1 MLKVIGIHPDPDGQL
16 TLECTVPEWRNFQPV
31 VLNAPAGYARA
42 LAACQG
48 FDMNETLT
56 RFVRSKAPAGS
67 DLPILMTPA
76 HCGEDLLSAVERLRP
91 QIEKSLLVVGG
102 VLLRGFSVPA
112 VEIFQQFASSF
123 GHPLLKY
130 EFAST
135 PRSAI
140 STSTGAGVYTST
152 EYPAHQSIPLHNE
165 QAYTREWPM
174 KIWFHC
180 VTASP
185 EGGETPIADSRA
197 VYRRMPEYIRKR
209 FEPGILYVRNFG
221 QMDVPWQKVFNTE
234 RRTDVQ
240 AFCERVGISWEWK
253 DDDGLRTRQLCQAIE
268 THPVTGEPVWFNQAH
283 LFHISAREAEEREV
297 LEEIYGIENIPRNT
311 FFANGATIGDEILA
325 EVRSV
330 LEAETVVFSWR
341 EGDVLMLDNMLVAHA
356 RSPFKGSRKV
366 IVAMA
371 EPHGSLVSFLSKTE
385 AFL

>member
-1 MLKVIGIHPDPDGQL
+1 
-16 TLECTVPEWRNFQPV
+16 
-31 VLNAPAGYARA
+31 
-42 LAACQG
+42 
-48 FDMNETLT
+48 MNETLT

-67 DLPILMTPA
+67 DLPVLMTPA
-76 HCGEDLLSAVERLRP
+76 HAGEDLLSAVQRLRP
-91 QIEKSLLVVGG
+91 QIEESLLLAGG

-112 VEIFQQFASSF
+112 VETFQQFASSF

-135 PRSAI
+135 PRSAV
-140 STSTGAGVYTST
+140 SASTGAGVYTST

-197 VYRRMPEYIRKR
+197 VYRRMPGHIRKR

-221 QMDVPWQKVFNTE
+221 EMDVPWQKVFNTE
-234 RRTDVQ
+234 SRAEVQ
-240 AFCERVGISWEWK
+240 AFCERSGIAWEWK
-253 DDDGLRTRQLCQAIE
+253 DGDGLRTRQLCQAVE
-268 THPVTGEPVWFNQAH
+268 THPATGEQVWFNQAH

-297 LEEIYGIENIPRNT
+297 LEEIYGIENVPRNT
-311 FFANGATIGDEILA
+311 FFADGSTIGDEIFD
-325 EVRSV
+325 EVRAV
-330 LEAETVVFSWR
+330 LDAETVAFPWE

-356 RSPFKGSRKV
+356 RSPFKGPRKV

-371 EPHGSLVSFLSKTE
+371 EPHGNLGRF
-385 AFL
+385 

>member
-1 MLKVIGIHPDPDGQL
+1 
-16 TLECTVPEWRNFQPV
+16 
-31 VLNAPAGYARA
+31 
-42 LAACQG
+42 
-48 FDMNETLT
+48 MNETLT
-56 RFVRSKAPAGS
+56 RLVRSKAPAGS
-67 DLPILMTPA
+67 DLPVLMTPA
-76 HCGEDLLSAVERLRP
+76 HAGEDLLSAVQRLRP
-91 QIEKSLLVVGG
+91 QIEESLLAAGG

-112 VEIFQQFASSF
+112 VETFQQFASSF

-135 PRSAI
+135 PRSAV
-140 STSTGAGVYTST
+140 SASTGAGVYTST

-197 VYRRMPEYIRKR
+197 VYRRMPEHIRKR

-221 QMDVPWQKVFNTE
+221 EMDVPWQKVFNTE
-234 RRTDVQ
+234 SRAEVQ
-240 AFCERVGISWEWK
+240 AFCERSGISWEWK
-253 DDDGLRTRQLCQAIE
+253 DGDGLRTRQLCQAVE
-268 THPVTGEPVWFNQAH
+268 THPVTGEQVWFNQAH

-297 LEEIYGIENIPRNT
+297 LEEIYGIGDVPRNT
-311 FFANGATIGDEILA
+311 FFADGSTIGDEIFD
-325 EVRSV
+325 EVRAV
-330 LEAETVVFSWR
+330 LDAETVAFPWE

-356 RSPFKGSRKV
+356 RSPFKGPRKV

-371 EPHGSLVSFLSKTE
+371 EPHGNLGRF
-385 AFL
+385 